1 MRTASC
7 PLTNQPSSAI
17 QLEACMV
24 LATEGLPIAPCGV
37 IGWEMNT
44 TLGTCHQGGWWW
56 HLWGVGGGVEDLFF
70 RSARRNRRKTTP
82 TNTTIVT
89 MRPNIRM

>member
-1 MRTASC
+1 
-7 PLTNQPSSAI
+7 
-17 QLEACMV
+17 
-24 LATEGLPIAPCGV
+24 
-37 IGWEMNT
+37 
-44 TLGTCHQGGWWW
+44 
-56 HLWGVGGGVEDLFF
+56 VEDLFF

>member
-7 PLTNQPSSAI
+7 PSTSQPSSPI

-37 IGWEMNT
+37 IRWEMNT
-44 TLGTCHQGGWWW
+44 TLGTCHQGGWWR
-56 HLWGVGGGVEDLFF
+56 HLWGRGRRGGRPLFSQRQTKQEEDNPHQHHDCDD
-70 RSARRNRRKTTP
+70 AP
-82 TNTTIVT
+82 
-89 MRPNIRM
+89 